1 MFADRLNEELE
12 DYTYKFQQETVEM
25 TDFSIRVKNLPHHAY
40 YGDNDNVMRAILTAH
55 FEEIIKDEL
64 KRVQEKADD
73 NGNDFDFT
81 SLAQIDYKKSDYE
94 VNPLD
99 YEIADINFGKS
110 DLKQMSMIMKLGNL
124 QN

>member
-1 MFADRLNEELE
+1 
-12 DYTYKFQQETVEM
+12 M

-40 YGDNDNVMRAILTAH
+40 YGDNDEVLRAILTAH

-64 KRVQEKADD
+64 KIIESKANEKGD
-73 NGNDFDFT
+73 DFDFT
-81 SLAQIDYKKSDYE
+81 SLAEIDYKKSDFE

-110 DLKQMSMIMKLGNL
+110 DLKHMRMIMDLGSL
-124 QN
+124 QNQYTSNYIRLASISGESNQDALI